1 MAFIPEKSTTVAAD
15 GVTISGSRVKNA

>member
-1 MAFIPEKSTTVAAD
+1 MAFIPEKSTPVAAD